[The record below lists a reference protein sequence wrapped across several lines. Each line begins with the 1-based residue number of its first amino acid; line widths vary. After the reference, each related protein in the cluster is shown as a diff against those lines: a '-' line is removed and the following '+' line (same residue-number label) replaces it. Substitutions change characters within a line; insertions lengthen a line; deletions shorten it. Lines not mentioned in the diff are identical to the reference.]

1 MGPPEANSDGMKI
14 VKYLPYLLTLLS
26 TGMLSAQDCTLG
38 VGGRDTDLIIQAFQL
53 TQGQQEKLSQWTLAL
68 EQENG
73 PLQEEA
79 QRLLVSHPQQTT
91 EQVEEL
97 GRKYRKIKET
107 MLANAAR
114 YDRLLLGTFNQE
126 QYNRYAELCREVFR
140 DPMAP
145 LREEATAQAPE

>member
-1 MGPPEANSDGMKI
+1 MKI
-14 VKYLPYLLTLLS
+14 LKYLPSLLLLFGS
-26 TGMLSAQDCTLG
+26 GMLSAQDCTLG
-38 VGGRDTDLIIQAFQL
+38 VGGRDTDLIIRAFQL
-53 TQGQQEKLSQWTLAL
+53 TQEQQDKLAHWTRSLDG
-68 EQENG
+68 ENG

-107 MLANAAR
+107 MLSNAAR

-126 QYNRYAELCREVFR
+126 QYARYVDLCREVFR
-140 DPMAP
+140 NPMTP
-145 LREEATAQAPE
+145 LRVEASAEVPE